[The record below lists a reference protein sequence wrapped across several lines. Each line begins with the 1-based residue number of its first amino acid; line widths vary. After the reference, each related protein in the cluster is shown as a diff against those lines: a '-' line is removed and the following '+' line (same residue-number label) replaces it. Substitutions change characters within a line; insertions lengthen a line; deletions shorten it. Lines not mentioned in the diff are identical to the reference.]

1 MEIRIL
7 TVGKIK
13 EKYLNDGIAEYA
25 KRLSRY
31 CKLNFIQVPDEKTPD
46 KASDA
51 LNRQIKETEGNRL
64 LSHIREQDYV
74 IALAIDG
81 KMLDSVELSD
91 LIARLGVQGKS
102 SIVFVIGLLLLAW
115 EQDWIKNL
123 NFTLILAIV
132 LVMLGVY
139 FIVRAITGSR
149 KKAGASVSWN
159 AGNIQWR
166 SDGGDLPTYS
176 AFFTGT
182 NVKSESRNLMGGTCS
197 ATFGRL
203 RVDLSEV
210 SVNHDIT
217 LFCNAIFGQVTVSA
231 PKGVRI
237 VCKNVPILGGV

>member
-1 MEIRIL
+1 MHPVIP
-7 TVGKIK
+7 
-13 EKYLNDGIAEYA
+13 EKGSLG
-25 KRLSRY
+25 
-31 CKLNFIQVPDEKTPD
+31 
-46 KASDA
+46 ASGD
-51 LNRQIKETEGNRL
+51 
-64 LSHIREQDYV
+64 
-74 IALAIDG
+74 LAP
-81 KMLDSVELSD
+81 
-91 LIARLGVQGKS
+91 
-102 SIVFVIGLLLLAW
+102 LAH
-115 EQDWIKNL
+115 
-123 NFTLILAIV
+123 IV
-132 LVMLGVY
+132 LVMLGVC

-149 KKAGASVSWN
+149 KKAGASASWN

-237 VCKNVPILGGV
+237 VCKNVPILGGVQLLADSLSSDANAPTVTFDCTSVLGGVTIL

>member
-1 MEIRIL
+1 MI
-7 TVGKIK
+7 
-13 EKYLNDGIAEYA
+13 
-25 KRLSRY
+25 
-31 CKLNFIQVPDEKTPD
+31 P
-46 KASDA
+46 A
-51 LNRQIKETEGNRL
+51 LISMVETGLHLGN
-64 LSHIREQDYV
+64 
-74 IALAIDG
+74 
-81 KMLDSVELSD
+81 
-91 LIARLGVQGKS
+91 

-149 KKAGASVSWN
+149 KKAGASASWN

-210 SVNHDIT
+210 AVNHDIT

-237 VCKNVPILGGV
+237 VCKNVPILGGVQLLADSLSSDANAPTVTFDCTSVLGGVTIL